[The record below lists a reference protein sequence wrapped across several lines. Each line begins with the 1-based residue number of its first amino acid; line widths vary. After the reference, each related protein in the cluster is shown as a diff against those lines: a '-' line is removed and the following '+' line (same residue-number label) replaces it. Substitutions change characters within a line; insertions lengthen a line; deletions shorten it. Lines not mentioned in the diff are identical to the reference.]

1 MNPTFCAGLKVWHA
15 TCLHLAEAMDIPRKN
30 ATRNRWIKRSVI
42 GVVVITGVVAIQT
55 TLGKLQP
62 AAPEVQGGTVWP
74 DVVKR
79 GEMLRQVRGLGTLVP
94 EEIMAI
100 PATTD
105 GRVVRRHMLPGTQVT
120 PETLLLELS
129 NPELQTTMIDS
140 EWQVKA
146 AQATLID
153 LKVTLESKRMEQEAE
168 LAEILAEYHQARL
181 KSDRDQLLFKEG
193 LVVEITMK
201 ISKNVAEELKN
212 RYEINKKR
220 LEIGKESIE
229 SQLAAQQTKV
239 EQLRAMHEL
248 RKSQVEAL
256 KVRAGT
262 VGVLQEVAVQ
272 VGQQVTAGTTLA
284 RVVQPWRLKAELKIP
299 ETQAKDVLI
308 GQPVAVDTRNGVIEG
323 KVSRIDPAVQNGT
336 VTVDAQ
342 LLGELPKGARPDL
355 SVEGTIEL
363 ERLTNV
369 LYVGRPVFGQE
380 KSTITLFKVTP
391 DGREANRIQV
401 KLGRSSVSTI
411 EVLEG
416 LREGDKVILSDMS
429 QWDNYNRIRLN

>member
-1 MNPTFCAGLKVWHA
+1 
-15 TCLHLAEAMDIPRKN
+15 
-30 ATRNRWIKRSVI
+30 
-42 GVVVITGVVAIQT
+42 
-55 TLGKLQP
+55 
-62 AAPEVQGGTVWP
+62 
-74 DVVKR
+74 
-79 GEMLRQVRGLGTLVP
+79 
-94 EEIMAI
+94 
-100 PATTD
+100 
-105 GRVVRRHMLPGTQVT
+105 MLPGTEVT
-120 PETLLLELS
+120 PETILLELS
-129 NPELQTTMIDS
+129 NPELQTEMMDA
-140 EWQVKA
+140 EWGVKA
-146 AQATLID
+146 GEATLTD
-153 LKVTLESKRMEQEAE
+153 LKVKLQSERLDQEAA
-168 LAEILAEYHQARL
+168 LAKVLAEYHQSRL
-181 KSDRDQLLFKEG
+181 KADRDQLLFREG

-201 ISKNVAEELKN
+201 ISTNVAEELKN
-212 RYEINKKR
+212 RYEIEKKR
-220 LEIGKESIE
+220 LEISQESIE

-239 EQLRAMHEL
+239 SQLRAMHEL
-248 RKSQVEAL
+248 KKSQVEAL
-256 KVRAGT
+256 KIRAGT
-262 VGVLQEVAVQ
+262 QGVLQEVAVQ

-299 ETQAKDVLI
+299 ETQAKDVLL
-308 GQPVAVDTRNGVIEG
+308 GQPVAVDTRNGIIEG

-391 DGREANRIQV
+391 EGQEANRVQV